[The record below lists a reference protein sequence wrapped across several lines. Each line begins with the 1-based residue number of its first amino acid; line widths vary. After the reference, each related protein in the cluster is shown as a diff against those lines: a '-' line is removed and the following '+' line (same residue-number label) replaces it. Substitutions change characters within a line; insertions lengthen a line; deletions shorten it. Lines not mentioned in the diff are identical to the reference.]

1 VKRLVVAAAV
11 VTLAVGMFAPSASAG
26 DWSSSIPFT
35 NVVASRSFRGGG
47 YPVPP
52 GQTAPDP
59 GTCRLGTYNA
69 NRSES
74 WVTVKPGSEDLVGLS
89 KAFFE
94 KYSTFYDFH
103 LASYLMTGGSP
114 GPNNIMQ
121 GYECVSTGTQ
131 EMPPSWTNNTDPNAD
146 FDTKGRV
153 YSVTLPFNAF
163 WANLHPNGAID
174 VSYSDDMGRHWVK
187 GNGGNDL
194 EQSPNASAKQA
205 GHVEDKQWVAVNHI
219 VGNAYQDHV
228 YAAWTIYNGSTAK
241 IRVAVSRDR
250 GQTFAK
256 AVTIT
261 DPNQTGPLNEYV
273 YPAVD
278 AAGNVYV
285 SIVSSGTIYVARSV
299 DDGQTFGPF
308 IPVAPVGI
316 LPSCCLPNTTFRDG
330 IAEHFVASQTHP
342 GHLYLAYEDWDGTQ
356 FDVKFTSSV
365 DGGLHWSPPERV
377 NDNADYL
384 TNDQFQPE
392 VAQGPGGG
400 VAVAFYDRRRP
411 CPSDPSI
418 RPQDIG
424 RTNFCIDTSLQ
435 AYRDSGAGPVKV
447 GGNVQISEFTWDPEQ
462 PDQTIGG
469 IDQMACASHNDPCL
483 TRAFIGDYFGLAMSA
498 SNVYALMV
506 STHYPSTVTGD
517 QGPVYYQQQVLATV
531 SRSALGID

>member
-1 VKRLVVAAAV
+1 MKRLVVAAAV

-241 IRVAVSRDR
+241 IRVAVSCMSRSSRQERSTSPVRLTTARRSDR
-250 GQTFAK
+250 SYRSRRLGSCQ
-256 AVTIT
+256 
-261 DPNQTGPLNEYV
+261 
-273 YPAVD
+273 
-278 AAGNVYV
+278 AAAYR
-285 SIVSSGTIYVARSV
+285 TR
-299 DDGQTFGPF
+299 
-308 IPVAPVGI
+308 
-316 LPSCCLPNTTFRDG
+316 PSAT
-330 IAEHFVASQTHP
+330 ASQS
-342 GHLYLAYEDWDGTQ
+342 
-356 FDVKFTSSV
+356 TSSQARPTRATCTLPTRT
-365 DGGLHWSPPERV
+365 GTGRSSTSSSPPRWT
-377 NDNADYL
+377 AAS
-384 TNDQFQPE
+384 T
-392 VAQGPGGG
+392 G
-400 VAVAFYDRRRP
+400 RRR
-411 CPSDPSI
+411 
-418 RPQDIG
+418 
-424 RTNFCIDTSLQ
+424 
-435 AYRDSGAGPVKV
+435 SG
-447 GGNVQISEFTWDPEQ
+447 
-462 PDQTIGG
+462 
-469 IDQMACASHNDPCL
+469 
-483 TRAFIGDYFGLAMSA
+483 
-498 SNVYALMV
+498 
-506 STHYPSTVTGD
+506 
-517 QGPVYYQQQVLATV
+517 
-531 SRSALGID
+531 